1 MLILGIDA
9 AWTVK
14 NPSGV
19 AVLQFNEQQP
29 PSLELLGRSYDEITA
44 LKKGDKLNWNE
55 KVGGSPP
62 HIAQVVRHIESELQD
77 EVSLVALDI
86 PLSPEPI
93 TSRRAADSIISQLY
107 GSKYASTH
115 SPTLERPGKIAD
127 TIYQELTSEGFIW
140 AGMSLP
146 LGKRAFAE
154 VYPHTA
160 IIEMLKLEKRLPYK
174 ESKTRKYWPDK
185 TLEQRNKLLNVS
197 FRTLYNALELRISNL
212 ANLIPV
218 PDPTMCRGR
227 ILKSYEDCLD
237 ALVCAW
243 VGYQI
248 VLGKAKAY
256 GDEVSA
262 IWIPEN

>member
-9 AWTVK
+9 AWTAK

-19 AVLQFNEQQP
+19 AVLQFKEQLAP
-29 PSLELLGRSYDEITA
+29 RLELLGRSYDDILS
-44 LKKGDKLNWNE
+44 LKKGDQLNWNE
-55 KVGGSPP
+55 KVGGSAP
-62 HIAQVVRHIESELQD
+62 HIAKVVRHIENELQD

-140 AGMSLP
+140 AGMSVP
-146 LGKRAFAE
+146 LGKRVFAE

-174 ESKTRKYWPDK
+174 ESKIRKYWPDK
-185 TLEQRNKLLNVS
+185 TLEQRNELLNES
-197 FRTLYNALELRISNL
+197 FRILYNALKLRISIL
-212 ANLIPV
+212 ANLIPA
-218 PDPTMCRGR
+218 PDSTMRRGR
-227 ILKSYEDCLD
+227 ILKAYEDCLD

-248 VLGKAKAY
+248 VSGKAQ
-256 GDEVSA
+256 S
-262 IWIPEN
+262 IW